1 MANTVVGVDIGSST
15 LRAVEL
21 QDAGKPRPTVVRFG
35 EIALLPGSVR
45 GGEVLEPH
53 TVASALRRLWSTAGF
68 RSRNVIL
75 GMGNQRVLVR
85 DLSVPR
91 MSAERIRESLPFLVQ
106 DMLPVPVVDAV
117 LDFYPVAETSGGE
130 GTGEQG
136 PMVAGL
142 LVAAVKDAVMAN
154 VKAVQLAGLNPVEVD
169 LLPFALSRA
178 LGSGA
183 RGAGVVAIV
192 DVGAATTNVLITI
205 DGVPQFARI
214 IPAGG
219 DDLTQALAMKLDLAP
234 DEAERYKRTLG
245 LASGKVPDQHRV
257 AVETIYEV
265 TSELLASLRN
275 TIGYFVNQRGL
286 AAVGQIVLSGG
297 GAQLPGFARAL
308 SELTVTPVVS
318 GDPFEGIAQA
328 RTARSPKKTGT
339 GGDVQPA
346 PQNMAVALGLALGSA
361 S

>member
-21 QDAGKPRPTVVRFG
+21 QDASKSRPTIVRFG
-35 EIALLPGSVR
+35 EIALPPGSVR

-53 TVASALRRLWSTAGF
+53 TVASALKRLWSTSGF

-117 LDFYPVAETSGGE
+117 LDFYPVAETD
-130 GTGEQG
+130 GEQG

-183 RGAGVVAIV
+183 RGVGVVAIV

-219 DDLTQALAMKLDLAP
+219 DDLTQALAARLDISA
-234 DEAERYKRTLG
+234 DDAERYKRTLG

-286 AAVGQIVLSGG
+286 AGVGRIVLSGG

-328 RTARSPKKTGT
+328 RTARPSKGSAEPS
-339 GGDVQPA
+339 A
-346 PQNMAVALGLALGSA
+346 PHNIAVALGLALGSA

>member
-1 MANTVVGVDIGSST
+1 MGNTIVGVDIGSST

-21 QDAGKPRPTVVRFG
+21 QDASKPRPTIVRFG
-35 EIALLPGSVR
+35 EIALPPGSVR

-53 TVASALRRLWSTAGF
+53 TVATALRRLWSSAGF

-117 LDFYPVAETSGGE
+117 LDFYPVAEVASDAP
-130 GTGEQG
+130 GEQG
-136 PMVAGL
+136 PMVSGL
-142 LVAAVKDAVMAN
+142 LVAAVKEAVMAN

-183 RGAGVVAIV
+183 RSRGVVAIV

-219 DDLTQALAMKLDLAP
+219 DDLTQALAAKLDLSA
-234 DEAERYKRTLG
+234 DDAERYKRTLG

-286 AAVGQIVLSGG
+286 PGVGQIVLSGG

-308 SELTVTPVVS
+308 SELTVTPVIG

-328 RTARSPKKTGT
+328 RTARSAPKPGT
-339 GGDVQPA
+339 APEAQAA